1 MQDPGAGSVSPSS
14 IASTPPERSGRRRA
28 GSVSPSSI
36 ASTPPERSG
45 RRRAGSLS
53 RLRAVPGKLRRHWR
67 RSLQLRVTVTTV
79 LLCGVVVLVIG
90 LILLTQ
96 IRDQILGVKTT
107 AAIAQSTNGIRYA
120 QSQLAAV
127 DPINGADVRTTL
139 DRTRLQLTERGGP
152 AGSFYVVMFTGA
164 GEEAI
169 PVAGLN
175 ALALSV
181 PETLRAE
188 VRNGVQSYQLATVDL
203 GNGVPVTTLLVGSP
217 IPSSIDDFELYYL
230 FPLDQEQTSLALI
243 QGTVVLSG
251 LALVL
256 LVGAI
261 GAAVARH
268 LVRPVRAAART
279 AERLASGRLED
290 RMQVRGEDDMAVLA
304 TSFNDMAASLQL
316 QIRQL
321 EQLSRLQQR
330 FTSDV
335 SHELRTPL
343 TTVRMA
349 ADLLYA
355 AREDFP
361 AAVARSTELLQ
372 AEVNRFEALLNDLLE
387 ISRYDAGAAVL
398 DAETTDLRKLVDRV
412 CVATHPVA
420 ARQGSELIV
429 AVGGRAVLAEVD
441 PRRVERIVRN
451 LIVNAVEHGEG
462 LPVEIAVAGDDNA
475 AAITV
480 RDHGIGLKPGEAAQV
495 FSRFWRAD
503 PSRSKGLGGTGLGLS
518 ISLEDAHLHGG
529 WLQAWGEPG
538 DGAQFRLTLPIR
550 AGMELTHSPL
560 PLVPEPR
567 TPATTAAVHAAQEA
581 GRR

>member
-1 MQDPGAGSVSPSS
+1 
-14 IASTPPERSGRRRA
+14 
-28 GSVSPSSI
+28 
-36 ASTPPERSG
+36 
-45 RRRAGSLS
+45 
-53 RLRAVPGKLRRHWR
+53 
-67 RSLQLRVTVTTV
+67 LQLRVTVTTV
-79 LLCGVVVLVIG
+79 LLCGGVVVVIG

-96 IRDQILGVKTT
+96 IRDQILQVKTR
-107 AAIAQSTNGIRYA
+107 AAIAQASNGLRYA
-120 QSQLAAV
+120 EAQLAAV
-127 DPINGADVRTTL
+127 DPINGDDVRTTL
-139 DRTRLQLTERGGP
+139 DRTRLQLAERGGP
-152 AGSFYVVMFTGA
+152 AGRFEVVFFAGA
-164 GEEAI
+164 GEDATS
-169 PVAGLN
+169 VATVSSI
-175 ALALSV
+175 ALGV
-181 PETLRAE
+181 PEELRDD
-188 VRNGVQSYQLATVDL
+188 VREGVQSYQLATVDL
-203 GNGVPVTTLLVGSP
+203 GSGPVTALLVGSP
-217 IPSSIDDFELYYL
+217 IPSNIDDFELYYL
-230 FPLDQEQTSLALI
+230 FPLDQEATSLALI

-251 LALVL
+251 LALVV

-261 GAAVARH
+261 GAAVAR
-268 LVRPVRAAART
+268 LVVRPVRDAARI
-279 AERLASGRLED
+279 AERLAAGRLAD
-290 RMQVRGEDDMAVLA
+290 RMQVRGEDDLAVLA
-304 TSFNDMAASLQL
+304 TSFNDMAESLQQ

-355 AREDFP
+355 ARDDFP

-398 DAETTDLRKLVDRV
+398 DPEPTDLRSLVDRV
-412 CVATHPVA
+412 CVATHSVA
-420 ARQGSELIV
+420 ARQGSELVV
-429 AVGGRAVLAEVD
+429 AAGGPRVVADVD
-441 PRRVERIVRN
+441 PRRVERVVRN

-462 LPVEIAVAGDDNA
+462 LPVEIAVAGDEHA

-480 RDHGIGLKPGEAAQV
+480 RDYGIGLKAGEAAQV

-538 DGAQFRLTLPIR
+538 QGAQFRLTLPIHV
-550 AGMELTHSPL
+550 GEELTHSPL
-560 PLVPEPR
+560 PLVPDPL
-567 TPATTAAVHAAQEA
+567 PVTAATAD
-581 GRR
+581 RR

>member
-1 MQDPGAGSVSPSS
+1 MRDLTGRVSGEL
-14 IASTPPERSGRRRA
+14 PERRARLHAAPASVRRR
-28 GSVSPSSI
+28 
-36 ASTPPERSG
+36 
-45 RRRAGSLS
+45 
-53 RLRAVPGKLRRHWR
+53 WR
-67 RSLQLRVTVTTV
+67 RSLQQRVTVTTV
-79 LLCGVVVLVIG
+79 LLCGVVVIVIG

-96 IRDQILGVKTT
+96 IRDQILKVKRT
-107 AAIAQSTNGIRYA
+107 AAIAQSINGLQYA
-120 QSQLAAV
+120 ESQLAAV
-127 DPINGADVRTTL
+127 DAINGDDVRTTL
-139 DRTRLQLTERGGP
+139 DRTRQQLAERGGP
-152 AGSFYVVMFTGA
+152 AGRFDVVMFVGV
-164 GEEAI
+164 GDDAI
-169 PVAGLN
+169 PIARLN
-175 ALALSV
+175 SLALSV
-181 PETLRAE
+181 PPELRAE
-188 VRNGVQSYQLATVDL
+188 VQGGVQSYQLATVDF
-203 GNGVPVTTLLVGSP
+203 GDGGSGKALLVGSP

-230 FPLDQEQTSLALI
+230 FPLDQEETSLALI
-243 QGTVVLSG
+243 QGTVLLSG
-251 LALVL
+251 IALVL
-256 LVGAI
+256 LVGGI
-261 GAAVARH
+261 GATVAR
-268 LVRPVRAAART
+268 LVVRPVRDAART

-290 RMQVRGEDDMAVLA
+290 RMRVRGEDDLAVLA

-349 ADLLYA
+349 ADVLYA
-355 AREDFP
+355 SREDFP
-361 AAVARSTELLQ
+361 PAVARSTELLQ

-398 DAETTDLRKLVDRV
+398 EAEPTDLRALVDRV
-412 CVATHPVA
+412 CAATHSVA
-420 ARQGSELIV
+420 ARQGSELVV
-429 AVGGRAVLAEVD
+429 AVGGPVVMAEAD

-462 LPVEIAVAGDDNA
+462 LPVEIAVAGDGHA

-518 ISLEDAHLHGG
+518 ISLEDARLHGG

-538 DGAQFRLTLPIR
+538 HGAQFRLTLPIR
-550 AGMELTHSPL
+550 SGAELTHSPL
-560 PLVPEPR
+560 PLSPQPR
-567 TPATTAAVHAAQEA
+567 LPATTAGERA
-581 GRR
+581 

>member
-1 MQDPGAGSVSPSS
+1 MRDLPSPSS
-14 IASTPPERSGRRRA
+14 IAMALRRR
-28 GSVSPSSI
+28 
-36 ASTPPERSG
+36 
-45 RRRAGSLS
+45 
-53 RLRAVPGKLRRHWR
+53 WR
-67 RSLQLRVTVTTV
+67 RSLQQRVTVTTV
-79 LLCGVVVLVIG
+79 LLCGVVVVVIG

-96 IRDQILGVKTT
+96 IRDQILEVKRT
-107 AAIAQSTNGIRYA
+107 AAIAQTVNGLRYA
-120 QSQLAAV
+120 ESQLAAV
-127 DPINGADVRTTL
+127 DAINGGDVRTTL

-152 AGSFYVVMFTGA
+152 AGRFDVVMFASVGA
-164 GEEAI
+164 D
-169 PVAGLN
+169 
-175 ALALSV
+175 SV
-181 PETLRAE
+181 PIARLNSLASSVPPALRTA
-188 VRNGVQSYQLATVDL
+188 VQGGVQSYQLATVDL
-203 GNGVPVTTLLVGSP
+203 GEGVSVTALLVGSP
-217 IPSSIDDFELYYL
+217 IPSSIGDFELYYL
-230 FPLDQEQTSLALI
+230 FPLDQEQTSLELI

-261 GAAVARH
+261 GAAVARRV
-268 LVRPVRAAART
+268 VRPVRDAART

-290 RMQVRGEDDMAVLA
+290 RMRVRGEDDLAVLA
-304 TSFNDMAASLQL
+304 TSFNDMAESLQL

-349 ADLLYA
+349 ADLLFA
-355 AREDFP
+355 AREDFAP
-361 AAVARSTELLQ
+361 AVARSTELLQ

-398 DAETTDLRKLVDRV
+398 EAEPTDLRALVDRV
-412 CVATHPVA
+412 CAATHPVA
-420 ARQGSELIV
+420 ARQGSELVV
-429 AVGGRAVLAEVD
+429 AAGGPAVVAEVD

-462 LPVEIAVAGDDNA
+462 LPVEIVVAGDEHA

-480 RDHGIGLKPGEAAQV
+480 RDHGIGLKSGEAAQV

-529 WLQAWGEPG
+529 WLQAWGEPRR
-538 DGAQFRLTLPIR
+538 GAQFRLTLPILS
-550 AGMELTHSPL
+550 GDELTHSPL
-560 PLVPEPR
+560 PLLPEPR
-567 TPATTAAVHAAQEA
+567 RPARTASERV
-581 GRR
+581 